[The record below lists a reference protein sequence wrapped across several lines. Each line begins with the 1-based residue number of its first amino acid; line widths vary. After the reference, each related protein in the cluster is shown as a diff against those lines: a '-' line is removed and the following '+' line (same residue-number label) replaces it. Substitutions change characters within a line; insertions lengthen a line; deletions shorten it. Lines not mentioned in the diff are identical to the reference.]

1 MGILDRNKRAHC
13 TSLVVGVADL
23 QVSNRPDALLITHA
37 LGSCIAVLA
46 YAPTLQVGGMLHYML
61 PLAST
66 AAEKAA
72 LRPAM
77 FADTGIPL
85 LFDELFKL
93 GCRRTDLVIKAVGGA
108 AMYDDHG
115 KFNIGKRNHTVLRKI
130 FWKNNIML
138 AAEDVGG
145 HKSRTVRMYIEDGHT
160 VVSSQGKETVL

>member
-1 MGILDRNKRAHC
+1 MGILEQTNRANC
-13 TSLVVGVADL
+13 TSIVVGVADM
-23 QVSNRPDALLITHA
+23 QVSNRRDTLLVTHA

-46 YAPTLQVGGMLHYML
+46 YSPTLRVGGMLHYML
-61 PLAST
+61 PLASSSPD
-66 AAEKAA
+66 KAA

-93 GCRRTDLVIKAVGGA
+93 GCKRSDLVIKAVGGA

-160 VVSSQGKETVL
+160 VVSSMGKETIL